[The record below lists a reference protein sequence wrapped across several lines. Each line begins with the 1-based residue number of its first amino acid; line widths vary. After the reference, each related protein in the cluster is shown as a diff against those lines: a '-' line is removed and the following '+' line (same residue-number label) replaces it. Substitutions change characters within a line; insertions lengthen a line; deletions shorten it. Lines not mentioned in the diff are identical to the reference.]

1 VNCHVPPVVG
11 GARLTGPLHPVRTR
25 VLQITSELGIGGL
38 ERVVETLARTM
49 DPGRFEPAVVCL
61 RELGP
66 FAPRLEALGIPV
78 HLIRADPRRTDRL
91 AFLTLARI
99 IREWRPDVVH
109 THNTEPLLDGALASL
124 FARVPTLV
132 HTDHARAFPDRW
144 RYMLAERIA
153 AIKAYRIVGVSD
165 DSTANLRRFLRIPEH
180 KLATVE
186 NGVDAAPFLS
196 APDRATARRSLGC
209 EPDAPVIGLAARLE
223 DQKGIGFLLEAMPA
237 VLRAH
242 PGCRVLIAGVG
253 SRGEALRAQATHL
266 GLDGRVRFLGE
277 WHEVPT
283 LLRALDLFVIP
294 SVWEG
299 LPMALLE
306 SMAARCPVISTSV
319 GGIPGVLVHD
329 TSGWLVPP
337 REVAPLAE
345 GIIHLLA
352 DAPSRWRLADAAFST
367 FEQRYSAATMT
378 RRYEALYRREPELAG
393 RVTQERG
400 SVSRAVVGGTLVPC
414 SAAS

>member
-1 VNCHVPPVVG
+1 M
-11 GARLTGPLHPVRTR
+11 RTR
-25 VLQITSELGIGGL
+25 VLQVTSELGIGGL

-49 DPGRFEPAVVCL
+49 DPARFEPAVVCL

-66 FAPRLEALGIPV
+66 FAPRLQQLGIPV

-91 AFLTLARI
+91 SFLKLARI

-124 FARVPTLV
+124 FARVPLLV

-144 RYMLAERIA
+144 SYMLAERIA
-153 AIKAYRIVGVSD
+153 AIKAYRVVGVSE
-165 DSTANLRRFLRIPEH
+165 DSTANLRRFLRIPGH

-186 NGVDAAPFLS
+186 NGVDATPFRT
-196 APDRATARRSLGC
+196 APDRAAARQSLVC

-237 VLRAH
+237 VLAAH
-242 PGCRVLIAGVG
+242 PQCTVLIAGVG
-253 SRGEALRAQATHL
+253 SRWESLRAQATGL

-277 WHEVPT
+277 WHDVP
-283 LLRALDLFVIP
+283 LLLQALDLFVIP
-294 SVWEG
+294 SIWEG

-306 SMAARCPVISTSV
+306 AMAARCPVISTSV
-319 GGIPGVLVHD
+319 GGIPGVLAHD
-329 TSGWLVPP
+329 VSGWLVPP

-345 GIIHLLA
+345 GIIRLLA
-352 DAPSRWRLADAAFST
+352 DAPRRHRLADAALST
-367 FEQRYSAATMT
+367 FERRYSAETMA
-378 RRYEALYRREPELAG
+378 RRYEALYLRQPEPAG
-393 RVTQERG
+393 HVTH
-400 SVSRAVVGGTLVPC
+400 
-414 SAAS
+414 

>member
-1 VNCHVPPVVG
+1 M
-11 GARLTGPLHPVRTR
+11 TGPPPEVRTR
-25 VLQITSELGIGGL
+25 VLQVTSELGIGGL

-49 DPGRFEPAVVCL
+49 DPCRFEPAVVCL

-66 FAPRLEALGIPV
+66 FAPRLAALGIPV

-91 AFLTLARI
+91 AFLKLARI
-99 IREWRPDVVH
+99 IREWRPHVVH

-144 RYMLAERIA
+144 SYMLAERIA
-153 AIKAYRIVGVSD
+153 AIKAYRVVGVSE

-186 NGVDAAPFLS
+186 NGVDATPFRT

-209 EPDAPVIGLAARLE
+209 EPDAPLIGLAARLE
-223 DQKGIGFLLEAMPA
+223 DQKGIGFLLDAMPA
-237 VLRAH
+237 VLGAQ
-242 PGCRVLIAGVG
+242 PGCTLLIAGVG
-253 SRGEALRAQATHL
+253 SRGESLRAQATRL
-266 GLDGRVRFLGE
+266 GLHGRVRFLGE
-277 WHEVPT
+277 WHAVPT

-306 SMAARCPVISTSV
+306 SMAAGCPVISTSV
-319 GGIPGVLVHD
+319 GGIPGALAHD

-345 GIIHLLA
+345 GIIRLLA
-352 DAPSRWRLADAAFST
+352 DAPSRQRLADAAFST
-367 FEQRYSAATMT
+367 FERRYSAATMA
-378 RRYEALYRREPELAG
+378 RQYEALYRREPELAG
-393 RVTQERG
+393 RVTR
-400 SVSRAVVGGTLVPC
+400 
-414 SAAS
+414 